1 MDRREFL
8 TAAAALT
15 TTAARG
21 SAASLP
27 RRTYKDGTELS
38 IIAFGG
44 IVVCGLSQDEASQ
57 RVAAAYDRGVN
68 YFDCAPSYFDGEAE
82 IKLGEALKPY
92 RRKVFLA
99 EKTTRRDA
107 RGAREEL
114 ERTLQ
119 RFHTD
124 HVDLYQFHAV
134 ASMED
139 VDKILAPGGAAETF
153 LAARKEGKVHHLGF
167 SAHHAPAALR
177 LMDAL
182 ELDSVLFP
190 VNVNAWENGG
200 FGPQILAKAKSKG
213 MARMA
218 LKALAFGKWP
228 AGMKE
233 SDRKYPKC
241 WYQPIDDREMARQAL
256 RFTLNQEITAAVP
269 PGDERIFDLALE
281 LASAPLPK
289 LSDTELTTLKTRV
302 SSLEPVF
309 QVCLLIWRGP
319 AIPPPRRPVAAAGP
333 SETFPAGLPRASCA
347 AGRGR
352 TDKASE
358 ITGNATDDHLGV
370 EDSTSGL
377 PGPSAAILNVFGGL
391 PRSSAR

>member
-21 SAASLP
+21 SAPSVP
-27 RRTYKDGTELS
+27 RRRYKEGTELS

-44 IVVCGLSQDEASQ
+44 IVVCGLSQAEASQ

-92 RRKVFLA
+92 RSKVFLA

-107 RGAREEL
+107 QGAREEL

-124 HVDLYQFHAV
+124 HVNLYQFHAV

-153 LAARKEGKVHHLGF
+153 LAARKEGKVRHLGF

-200 FGPQILAKAKSKG
+200 FGPQILAKA
-213 MARMA
+213 
-218 LKALAFGKWP
+218 
-228 AGMKE
+228 
-233 SDRKYPKC
+233 
-241 WYQPIDDREMARQAL
+241 
-256 RFTLNQEITAAVP
+256 
-269 PGDERIFDLALE
+269 
-281 LASAPLPK
+281 
-289 LSDTELTTLKTRV
+289 
-302 SSLEPVF
+302 
-309 QVCLLIWRGP
+309 
-319 AIPPPRRPVAAAGP
+319 
-333 SETFPAGLPRASCA
+333 
-347 AGRGR
+347 
-352 TDKASE
+352 
-358 ITGNATDDHLGV
+358 
-370 EDSTSGL
+370 
-377 PGPSAAILNVFGGL
+377 
-391 PRSSAR
+391 

>member
-8 TAAAALT
+8 GTAAAV
-15 TTAARG
+15 TAATAYG
-21 SAASLP
+21 AAGPLP
-27 RRTYKDGTELS
+27 RRPYKEGIDLS

-44 IVVCGLSQDEASQ
+44 IVVCGLSQGEASR

-82 IKLGEALKPY
+82 IKLGEALRPY
-92 RRKVFLA
+92 RSQVFLA

-107 RGAREEL
+107 KGARQEL
-114 ERTLQ
+114 EQTLE

-134 ASMED
+134 GSMED

-153 LAARKEGKVHHLGF
+153 VAARKEGKVRHLGF

-190 VNVNAWENGG
+190 VNANAWENGG
-200 FGPQILAKAKSKG
+200 FGPQILAKAKSKR

-228 AGMKE
+228 ADMKPG
-233 SDRKYPKC
+233 DRKYPKC
-241 WYQPIDDREMARQAL
+241 WYQPIDEREMARLAL

-281 LASAPLPK
+281 LAAAPLPR
-289 LSDTELTTLKTRV
+289 LSAVELASLKTKIAA
-302 SSLEPVF
+302 LEPVF
-309 QVCLLIWRGP
+309 
-319 AIPPPRRPVAAAGP
+319 
-333 SETFPAGLPRASCA
+333 RA
-347 AGRGR
+347 
-352 TDKASE
+352 
-358 ITGNATDDHLGV
+358 
-370 EDSTSGL
+370 
-377 PGPSAAILNVFGGL
+377 
-391 PRSSAR
+391 

>member
-8 TAAAALT
+8 GAAAALT
-15 TTAARG
+15 ATGAYG
-21 SAASLP
+21 SAAPLP
-27 RRTYKDGTELS
+27 RRPYKDGIDLS
-38 IIAFGG
+38 IIALGG
-44 IVVCGLSQDEASQ
+44 IVVCGLSQEEASR

-82 IKLGEALKPY
+82 LKLGEALQPY
-92 RRKVFLA
+92 RNKVFLA
-99 EKTTRRDA
+99 EKTMSRDA
-107 RGAREEL
+107 KGAREEL
-114 ERTLQ
+114 ERTLR

-134 ASMED
+134 GSMED
-139 VDKILAPGGAAETF
+139 VDKILAAGGAAETF
-153 LAARKEGKVHHLGF
+153 FAARKEGKVRHLGF

-190 VNVNAWENGG
+190 VNVNCWENGG

-218 LKALAFGKWP
+218 LKALAFGRWP
-228 AGMKE
+228 ADMKE

-241 WYQPIDDREMARQAL
+241 WYQPIDDREMARLAL
-256 RFTLNQEITAAVP
+256 RFTFNQEVTAAVP

-281 LASAPLPK
+281 LASMPLPK
-289 LSDTELTTLKTRV
+289 LSAEELAKLKTRA

-309 QVCLLIWRGP
+309 
-319 AIPPPRRPVAAAGP
+319 
-333 SETFPAGLPRASCA
+333 RA
-347 AGRGR
+347 
-352 TDKASE
+352 
-358 ITGNATDDHLGV
+358 
-370 EDSTSGL
+370 
-377 PGPSAAILNVFGGL
+377 
-391 PRSSAR
+391 

>member
-8 TAAAALT
+8 GAAAAV
-15 TTAARG
+15 TA
-21 SAASLP
+21 SAAYGQGAPLP
-27 RRTYKDGTELS
+27 RRPYKDGIELS
-38 IIAFGG
+38 IIALGG
-44 IVVCGLSQDEASQ
+44 IVVCGLPLEEASR

-82 IKLGEALKPY
+82 IKLGEALRPY
-92 RRKVFLA
+92 RNKVFLA
-99 EKTTRRDA
+99 EKTGRRDA
-107 RGAREEL
+107 KGAREEL
-114 ERTLQ
+114 ERTLE

-153 LAARKEGKVHHLGF
+153 VAARKEGKVRHLGF
-167 SAHHAPAALR
+167 SAHNAPAALR

-218 LKALAFGKWP
+218 LKALAFGQWP
-228 AGMKE
+228 ADIKQ

-241 WYQPIDDREMARQAL
+241 WYQPIDDREMARLAL
-256 RFTLNQEITAAVP
+256 RFTVNQEITAAVP
-269 PGDERIFDLALE
+269 PGDERIWDLALE
-281 LASAPLPK
+281 LVSAPLPK
-289 LSDTELTTLKTRV
+289 LTAAELTGLKTRI
-302 SSLEPVF
+302 SALEPIF
-309 QVCLLIWRGP
+309 
-319 AIPPPRRPVAAAGP
+319 
-333 SETFPAGLPRASCA
+333 RA
-347 AGRGR
+347 
-352 TDKASE
+352 
-358 ITGNATDDHLGV
+358 
-370 EDSTSGL
+370 
-377 PGPSAAILNVFGGL
+377 
-391 PRSSAR
+391 

>member
-8 TAAAALT
+8 GAAAALSA
-15 TTAARG
+15 TAAYG
-21 SAASLP
+21 SVAPLP
-27 RRTYKDGTELS
+27 RRPYKDGIELS
-38 IIAFGG
+38 IVALGG
-44 IVVCGLSQDEASQ
+44 IVICGMPQEEASR

-82 IKLGEALKPY
+82 IKLGEALQPY
-92 RRKVFLA
+92 RNKVFLA
-99 EKTTRRDA
+99 EKTTRRDSK
-107 RGAREEL
+107 GAREEL

-134 ASMED
+134 GSMED
-139 VDKILAPGGAAETF
+139 VDKILAPAGAAETF
-153 LAARKEGKVHHLGF
+153 FAVRKEGKARHLGF
-167 SAHHAPAALR
+167 SAHNAPAALR

-218 LKALAFGKWP
+218 LKALAFGRWP
-228 AGMKE
+228 ADMKE

-241 WYQPIDDREMARQAL
+241 WYQPIDDREMARLAL
-256 RFTLNQEITAAVP
+256 RFTLNQDITAAVP
-269 PGDERIFDLALE
+269 PGDERIFDLALD
-281 LASAPLPK
+281 LVSMPLPK
-289 LSDTELTTLKTRV
+289 LSADELSGLKTKV

-309 QVCLLIWRGP
+309 
-319 AIPPPRRPVAAAGP
+319 
-333 SETFPAGLPRASCA
+333 RA
-347 AGRGR
+347 
-352 TDKASE
+352 
-358 ITGNATDDHLGV
+358 
-370 EDSTSGL
+370 
-377 PGPSAAILNVFGGL
+377 
-391 PRSSAR
+391 

>member
-8 TAAAALT
+8 GAAAAIT
-15 TTAARG
+15 ATAAYG
-21 SAASLP
+21 ATATLP
-27 RRTYKDGTELS
+27 RRAYKDGIDLS
-38 IIAFGG
+38 ILALGG
-44 IVVCGLSQDEASQ
+44 IVVCGLSQEEAAR
-57 RVAAAYDRGVN
+57 RVSAAYDRGVN

-82 IKLGEALKPY
+82 IKLGEALQPY
-92 RRKVFLA
+92 RNKVFLA
-99 EKTTRRDA
+99 EKTMSRDA
-107 RGAREEL
+107 KGAREEL
-114 ERTLQ
+114 ERSLR

-134 ASMED
+134 GSMDD
-139 VDKILAPGGAAETF
+139 VEKILAPGGAAETF
-153 LAARKEGKVHHLGF
+153 VAARKEGKVRHLGF

-200 FGPQILAKAKSKG
+200 FGPQIMAKAKSKG

-218 LKALAFGKWP
+218 LKALAFGMWP

-241 WYQPIDDREMARQAL
+241 WYQPIDDREMARLAL

-269 PGDERIFDLALE
+269 PGDERIWDLALE

-289 LSDTELTTLKTRV
+289 LSADELAGLKTKV
-302 SSLEPVF
+302 STLEPVF
-309 QVCLLIWRGP
+309 RV
-319 AIPPPRRPVAAAGP
+319 
-333 SETFPAGLPRASCA
+333 
-347 AGRGR
+347 
-352 TDKASE
+352 
-358 ITGNATDDHLGV
+358 
-370 EDSTSGL
+370 
-377 PGPSAAILNVFGGL
+377 
-391 PRSSAR
+391 

>member
-1 MDRREFL
+1 MAEEDRVMDRREFL
-8 TAAAALT
+8 TTAAALA
-15 TTAARG
+15 TTAAQG
-21 SAASLP
+21 SSQPLP
-27 RRTYKDGTELS
+27 RRTYKDGEELS
-38 IIAFGG
+38 VIGFGG
-44 IVVCGLSQDEASQ
+44 IVVCGLPQQEASR
-57 RVAAAYDRGVN
+57 RVAEAYNRGVN

-82 IKLGEALKPY
+82 LKLGEALHPY
-92 RRKVFLA
+92 RAKVFLA

-107 RGAREEL
+107 KGAREEL
-114 ERTLQ
+114 ERTLE

-134 ASMED
+134 GSMED

-153 LAARKEGKVHHLGF
+153 FAARKEGKARHLGF

-190 VNVNAWENGG
+190 VNINAWQNGG

-228 AGMKE
+228 AEVKE
-233 SDRKYPKC
+233 NERKYPKC
-241 WYQPIDDREMARQAL
+241 WYQPIDDREMAGLAL

-269 PGDERIFDLALE
+269 PGDERIFDLALDLASEPLPHLSAGE
-281 LASAPLPK
+281 LA
-289 LSDTELTTLKTRV
+289 ELKSKV

-309 QVCLLIWRGP
+309 
-319 AIPPPRRPVAAAGP
+319 
-333 SETFPAGLPRASCA
+333 RA
-347 AGRGR
+347 
-352 TDKASE
+352 
-358 ITGNATDDHLGV
+358 
-370 EDSTSGL
+370 
-377 PGPSAAILNVFGGL
+377 
-391 PRSSAR
+391 

>member
-8 TAAAALT
+8 GAAAALT
-15 TTAARG
+15 A
-21 SAASLP
+21 SAACGSEAPLP
-27 RRTYKDGTELS
+27 RRPYKNGIELS
-38 IIAFGG
+38 IIALGG
-44 IVVCGLSQDEASQ
+44 IVVCGLPQEEASR

-82 IKLGEALKPY
+82 TKLGEALRPY
-92 RRKVFLA
+92 RGKVFLA

-107 RGAREEL
+107 KGAREEL
-114 ERTLQ
+114 ERSLQ

-153 LAARKEGKVHHLGF
+153 LAARKEGKVRHLGF
-167 SAHHAPAALR
+167 SAHNAPAAVR

-218 LKALAFGKWP
+218 LKALAFGQWP
-228 AGMKE
+228 ADIKQ

-241 WYQPIDDREMARQAL
+241 WYQPIDDREMARLAL

-269 PGDERIFDLALE
+269 PGDERIWDLALE
-281 LASAPLPK
+281 LVSAPLPK
-289 LSDTELTTLKTRV
+289 LSAAELTGLKTRI
-302 SSLEPVF
+302 SSLEPIF
-309 QVCLLIWRGP
+309 
-319 AIPPPRRPVAAAGP
+319 
-333 SETFPAGLPRASCA
+333 RA
-347 AGRGR
+347 
-352 TDKASE
+352 
-358 ITGNATDDHLGV
+358 
-370 EDSTSGL
+370 
-377 PGPSAAILNVFGGL
+377 
-391 PRSSAR
+391 